1 MARVTGALV
10 KAPLMLIDVQV
21 HRTACIY
28 FQEKLCVF
36 QRDGAKSHP
45 SSFPGALLCSPDPS
59 HIENIW
65 YIRKPKVTKNVSN
78 R

>member
-1 MARVTGALV
+1 MARVTCALV

-36 QRDGAKSHP
+36 QRDGAKPHP
-45 SSFPGALLCSPDPS
+45 SSFPGALLCSTRVQTH
-59 HIENIW
+59 HILKTSGTSGNQ
-65 YIRKPKVTKNVSN
+65 K
-78 R
+78 